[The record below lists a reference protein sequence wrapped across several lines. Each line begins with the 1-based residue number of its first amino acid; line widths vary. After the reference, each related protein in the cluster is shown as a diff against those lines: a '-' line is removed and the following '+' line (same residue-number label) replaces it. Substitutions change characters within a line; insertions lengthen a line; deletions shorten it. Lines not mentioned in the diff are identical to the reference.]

1 MIGATPQ
8 GSTRILLVEDDP
20 LNRAL
25 VRAVLARCADPELQ
39 GICLVEAGDLAH
51 ARVALASAPVDVV
64 LLDLGLPDGS
74 GLELAAELRDDH
86 GRRPPAV
93 VAVTGESAPAQ
104 ANEAMAAGC
113 RAVLAKP
120 YTPADLCR
128 VLVSLLRGDR
138 AVHRIA
144 APAPEET
151 AP

>member
-8 GSTRILLVEDDP
+8 GGARILLVEDDT

-39 GICLVEAGDLAH
+39 GVCLVEAGDLAQ
-51 ARVALASAPVDVV
+51 ARVVLADTPVDVV

-74 GLELAAELRDDH
+74 GLELAAELRNAH
-86 GRRPPAV
+86 GGGPPAV

-113 RAVLAKP
+113 HAVLAKP
-120 YTPADLCR
+120 YTSADLCG

-144 APAPEET
+144 PPAPEET

>member
-1 MIGATPQ
+1 MPQ
-8 GSTRILLVEDDP
+8 GGARILLVEDDT

-39 GICLVEAGDLAH
+39 SICLVEAGDLAQ
-51 ARVALASAPVDVV
+51 ARVVLADTPVDVV

-74 GLELAAELRDDH
+74 GLELAAELRNVH
-86 GRRPPAV
+86 GGGPPAV

-120 YTPADLCR
+120 YTPADLCG

-144 APAPEET
+144 APAPEGT

>member
-1 MIGATPQ
+1 VIGATPQ
-8 GSTRILLVEDDP
+8 GGARILLVEDDT

-39 GICLVEAGDLAH
+39 GVCLVEAGDLAQ
-51 ARVALASAPVDVV
+51 ARVVLADTLVDVV

-74 GLELAAELRDDH
+74 GLELAAELRNAH
-86 GRRPPAV
+86 GGGPPVV

-113 RAVLAKP
+113 HAVLAKP
-120 YTPADLCR
+120 YTSADLCG

-138 AVHRIA
+138 AVPRIA

>member
-1 MIGATPQ
+1 VIGATPQ
-8 GSTRILLVEDDP
+8 GGARILLVEDDT

-25 VRAVLARCADPELQ
+25 VRVVLAQSADPELR
-39 GICLVEAGDLAH
+39 GVCLVEAGDLAQ
-51 ARVALASAPVDVV
+51 ARAALAGAPVDVV

-74 GLELAAELRDDH
+74 GLELAAELRDAH
-86 GRRPPAV
+86 GGRPPAV
-93 VAVTGESAPAQ
+93 VALTGESAPAQ
-104 ANEAMAAGC
+104 ASAAMAAGC

-120 YTPADLCR
+120 YTPADLCS
-128 VLVSLLRGDR
+128 VLLSLLRGDR